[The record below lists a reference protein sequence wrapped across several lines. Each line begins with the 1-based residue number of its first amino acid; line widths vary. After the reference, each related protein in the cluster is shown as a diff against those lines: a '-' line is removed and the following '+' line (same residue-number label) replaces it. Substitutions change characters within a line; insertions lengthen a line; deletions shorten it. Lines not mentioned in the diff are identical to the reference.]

1 MLLGYSAC
9 CVSSKGHRSL
19 CQTPDTTTEPPST
32 HPCQE
37 PGVLPGQT
45 VLKPNNRCPSFCH
58 GQRTGPVCW
67 EKKSQGPW
75 KQEPYLNCLVESG
88 TEVSEY
94 LEAFI
99 QLHGFFVFTEKIYKG
114 MSLDLQLPF
123 PEFQLGQLF
132 HSKLQENKQGQV
144 VNKVS

>member
-1 MLLGYSAC
+1 M
-9 CVSSKGHRSL
+9 V
-19 CQTPDTTTEPPST
+19 
-32 HPCQE
+32 
-37 PGVLPGQT
+37 V
-45 VLKPNNRCPSFCH
+45 
-58 GQRTGPVCW
+58 
-67 EKKSQGPW
+67 
-75 KQEPYLNCLVESG
+75 LNCLVESG

-132 HSKLQENKQGQV
+132 HSKLEEVFHLLTQLLVPLDVFPQRFRSDKE
-144 VNKVS
+144 